1 MTESGVKE
9 RVGEAVSKGKRRFG
23 LEEPPAA
30 EAGGLVGIVSGAL
43 RAFGEGDHDA
53 FLDVMSEDVTWEAP
67 DGDHFP
73 GKGRHSGCDAVRERY
88 VADIE
93 RTYTEF
99 GFRPESFLDAADDE
113 DAVVTVGRFVGKG
126 VQGDTLDAPGVQIW
140 DFKGNTAT
148 RVRIITD
155 TAQFPEVITEEKQRE
170 FEEEDRE
177 SEREE
182 KEAEAKKDEDSEG
195 KSEDDTKSESKD
207 DTKSESKDD
216 SDSDSD
222 D

>member
-30 EAGGLVGIVSGAL
+30 EAGGLVGIVRGAL

-67 DGDHFP
+67 DGDRFP
-73 GKGRHSGCDAVRERY
+73 GKGRHSGCDAVRERF
-88 VADIE
+88 VGDID

-155 TAQFPEVITEEKQRE
+155 TAQFPEVITEDRQRE
-170 FEEEDRE
+170 FEEEED
-177 SEREE
+177 REE
-182 KEAEAKKDEDSEG
+182 KEAEAKKDDPEG
-195 KSEDDTKSESKD
+195 KSESESESK
-207 DTKSESKDD
+207 KDD
-216 SDSDSD
+216 ADSED
-222 D
+222 

>member
-9 RVGEAVSKGKRRFG
+9 RVEDAVSKGKRRFA

-30 EAGGLVGIVSGAL
+30 EAGGLVGIVRGAL

-53 FLDVMSEDVTWEAP
+53 FLDVLSEDVTWEAP
-67 DGDHFP
+67 DGEHFP
-73 GKGRHSGCDAVRERY
+73 GKGRQSGCDAVRERF
-88 VADIE
+88 VADID

-155 TAQFPEVITEEKQRE
+155 TAQFPEVITEDKQRE
-170 FEEEDRE
+170 LEEEDRE
-177 SEREE
+177 KESED
-182 KEAEAKKDEDSEG
+182 KEAEAKKKDPEGKSESDAEG
-195 KSEDDTKSESKD
+195 KSEDEGKDASESKN
-207 DTKSESKDD
+207 DD
-216 SDSDSD
+216 SDSE
-222 D
+222 

>member
-9 RVGEAVSKGKRRFG
+9 RVGETVSKGKRRFG

-30 EAGGLVGIVSGAL
+30 EAGGLVGIVRGAL
-43 RAFGEGDHDA
+43 RAFGEGDHDG
-53 FLDVMSEDVTWEAP
+53 FLDVLSDDVTWEAP

-73 GKGRHSGCDAVRERY
+73 GKGRHSGCDTVRERF
-88 VADIE
+88 VADID

-113 DAVVTVGRFVGKG
+113 DAVVTIGRFIGKG
-126 VQGDTLDAPGVQIW
+126 VQGDMLDAPGVQIW

-177 SEREE
+177 KEREE
-182 KEAEAKKDEDSEG
+182 KEAEAKKDEPEG
-195 KSEDDTKSESKD
+195 KGESESK
-207 DTKSESKDD
+207 KDD
-216 SDSDSD
+216 SDSEDSED
-222 D
+222 